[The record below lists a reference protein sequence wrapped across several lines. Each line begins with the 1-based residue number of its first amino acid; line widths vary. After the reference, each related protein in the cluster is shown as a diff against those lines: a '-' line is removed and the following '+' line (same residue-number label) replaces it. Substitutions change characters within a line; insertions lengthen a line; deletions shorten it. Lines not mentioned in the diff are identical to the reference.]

1 MAQRKSEDRKSWE
14 KEQRRSRITDIAQ
27 EVFFRQGL
35 DGATMEEI
43 AREAGYNKR
52 TIYLYFRD
60 KEELFLAVVLRG
72 QKILIQHLSAAFD
85 QSKDHPALIR
95 ELGRA
100 FFRFSIEHSNY
111 FNLIM
116 IYESRSRDYYGG
128 EENAEEESFRSLCSE
143 ASDEYGRFIV
153 EAIELGKSS
162 NAIKTDLT
170 SQQMMLLLWGQVFG
184 VMQIILMRQDHF
196 KEAYGLTPEDLYN
209 HFLVFMEKALGN

>member
-1 MAQRKSEDRKSWE
+1 MGQRKSEDRKNWE
-14 KEQRRSRITDIAQ
+14 KEQRRNRIVDIAQ
-27 EVFFRQGL
+27 KVFFRAGL

-72 QKILIQHLSAAFD
+72 QNILITTLAEAFGK
-85 QSKDHPALIR
+85 SKDSPLLVR

-100 FFRFSIEHSNY
+100 FFSFSLEHPNY
-111 FNLIM
+111 FSLIM
-116 IYESRSRDYYGG
+116 TYESRSRDYYGG
-128 EENAEEESFRSLCSE
+128 EEKGDEEDFRNRCSV

-153 EAIELGKSS
+153 EAIELGKANGS
-162 NAIKTDLT
+162 IKTPLT

-184 VMQIILMRQDHF
+184 VMQIILIRKEHF
-196 KEAYGLTPEDLYN
+196 EEAYGITPDELFSY
-209 HFLVFMEKALGN
+209 FMTLMEKALAN